1 MLGHAYKCVHLRC
14 ACSGSV
20 GCIRGAVT
28 TSSLLRGGGCLQIP
42 AWSPSQ
48 LTDTFTAA
56 AAAAAGLCVFVTHL
70 QDNCLALVG
79 SIKASRAVQQAAA
92 AALLQLTR
100 GLQQSLAAVTDPEL
114 CRSEYGDAAVAAA
127 KAAATGK
134 PVALDLTSCLNP
146 PGSTAAAAAGS
157 GPLAGF
163 KEAAKALAAAYAPML
178 DPSCPN
184 SYPQLPLP
192 ELCPDTV
199 WRLPAGALQG
209 AVVDVT
215 AAVASICLQV
225 GGWVVGAGC

>member
-1 MLGHAYKCVHLRC
+1 M
-14 ACSGSV
+14 
-20 GCIRGAVT
+20 
-28 TSSLLRGGGCLQIP
+28 
-42 AWSPSQ
+42 
-48 LTDTFTAA
+48 
-56 AAAAAGLCVFVTHL
+56 HL

-79 SIKASRAVQQAAA
+79 SSKASRAVQQAAA

-100 GLQQSLAAVTDPEL
+100 GLAQSLAAVTDPEL
-114 CRSEYGDAAVAAA
+114 CRSEYGDAAAAA
-127 KAAATGK
+127 AEAAATGK
-134 PVALDLTSCLNP
+134 PVPLDLTSCLNA
-146 PGSTAAAAAGS
+146 PGSTAAGAAGS

-163 KEAAKALAAAYAPML
+163 KEAAKALAAAHAPML

-225 GGWVVGAGC
+225 GGWVVSGCRAVRCVVPNFQDPGLLWLREAWQPFDNSSEVVRLCFSDAARPGCC